1 MATAQTQRSLFAP
14 EADGGISLSTASTFV
29 PNMDLPV
36 HRWFR
41 YSAGFSAQWVES
53 VIGNERVLLGNVR
66 VFDPFCGSGTTLVAA
81 ETAGV
86 ESWGVEAHP
95 FVFRIAQAK
104 LAWRS
109 DPDTYLRKVAE
120 LSQVAKELKAEEIH
134 NPPPLLR
141 KCYGHDT
148 LQQLDILRRAYE
160 QVRDATP
167 ASELVWLTIVA
178 ILRKV
183 SSAGTAPW
191 QYVLPKK
198 KKQSPA
204 RVDSAFDECC
214 RLIYHDMRRG
224 NSLDGPRARV
234 ILGDARECD
243 LISPQRANLVI
254 TSPPYPNNYDYADA
268 TRLEMTFMREIN
280 GWGDLHQA
288 VRRHLVCSCSQ
299 HVPESSISLREVLR
313 TPEIDP
319 IRAEL
324 AEVCERL
331 AGIRETKGGRKT
343 YHLMVASYFRDLA
356 KTWNALRRLCDSPC
370 RVCFV
375 IGDSAPYGVYVPV
388 VTWLGELA
396 KAAGFKSFSFTK
408 TRDRNIKWKNRKHR
422 VPLQEGHLW
431 VGG

>member
-1 MATAQTQRSLFAP
+1 MATAQTQRSLFPP
-14 EADGGISLSTASTFV
+14 EADGEVSLSTASTFI

-53 VIGNERVLLGNVR
+53 VIRNERRSLGDVQ
-66 VFDPFCGSGTTLVAA
+66 VFDPFCGSGTTLIAA
-81 ETAGV
+81 ETAGTQ
-86 ESWGVEAHP
+86 SWGVEAHP
-95 FVFRIAQAK
+95 FVFRIARAK

-109 DPDTYLRKVAE
+109 DPEAYLRKISE
-120 LSQVAKELKAEEIH
+120 LSRVARELKPEAP
-134 NPPPLLR
+134 NYPSLVG
-141 KCYGHDT
+141 KCYDRHT
-148 LQQLDILRRAYE
+148 LRELDSLRRAYE
-160 QVRDATP
+160 QVRDETP
-167 ASELVWLTIVA
+167 ASELAWLTIVA

-183 SSAGTAPW
+183 SPAGTAPW

-204 RVDSAFDECC
+204 RVDSAFDECS
-214 RLIYHDMRRG
+214 RLIYHDMRRSV
-224 NSLDGPRARV
+224 SLDSPRAQV
-234 ILGDARECD
+234 ILGDARERN
-243 LISPQRANLVI
+243 LISPGSANLVI

-299 HVPESSISLREVLR
+299 HVPESSTSLREILQ
-313 TPEIDP
+313 TSELAP

-324 AEVCERL
+324 TEVCEQL
-331 AGIRETKGGRKT
+331 ARVRETKGGRKT

-356 KTWNALRRLCDSPC
+356 KTWNALRFVCNSPC

-396 KAAGFKSFSFTK
+396 KSTGFDSFAFTK
-408 TRDRNIKWKNRKHR
+408 TRDRNVKWKNRKHR

-431 VGG
+431 VEG